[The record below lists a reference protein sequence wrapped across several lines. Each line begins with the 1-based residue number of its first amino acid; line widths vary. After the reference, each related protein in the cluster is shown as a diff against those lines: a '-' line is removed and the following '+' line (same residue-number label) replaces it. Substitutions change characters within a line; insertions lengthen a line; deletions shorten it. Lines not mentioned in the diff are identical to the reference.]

1 MIKGLW
7 SFPGGKGKEASF
19 RGRLGPVHSVSP
31 MGTKDPGLIVLEGGW
46 AQEFGSRKLSHR
58 QRHLPASK
66 QTIGVKK
73 SITEA
78 PLPRRA
84 LFG

>member
-31 MGTKDPGLIVLEGGW
+31 MGTKDPGLIVLEGGGRKSLG
-46 AQEFGSRKLSHR
+46 QES
-58 QRHLPASK
+58 
-66 QTIGVKK
+66 
-73 SITEA
+73 
-78 PLPRRA
+78 
-84 LFG
+84 